1 MAKKLTELIAEE
13 ELKRKQQ
20 GTIGTGVRNRSLFLE
35 LREEIKEALDDG
47 WAIKQIHR
55 TLIAKKKM
63 SCSYPA
69 FIRYVNTLI
78 LAQKDKAT
86 VIKNDQ
92 KPAQRPIAQP
102 AKQDEVKTGTTEPK
116 LKKSFELPGF
126 KHNPVPNK
134 EDLY

>member
-78 LAQKDKAT
+78 LAQKNKKT
-86 VIKNDQ
+86 VIKEDK
-92 KPAQRPIAQP
+92 KPAQQPITQP

>member
-86 VIKNDQ
+86 VIKKDQ
-92 KPAQRPIAQP
+92 KPAQQPIAQP
-102 AKQDEVKTGTTEPK
+102 AKHDGQQTQQQKPKGFFINSSPK
-116 LKKSFELPGF
+116 L
-126 KHNPVPNK
+126 
-134 EDLY
+134 EDLV

>member
-55 TLIAKKKM
+55 TLITKKKM

-69 FIRYVNTLI
+69 FIRYVNSLI
-78 LAQKDKAT
+78 LAQKGKAT
-86 VIKNDQ
+86 VIKKDP
-92 KPAQRPIAQP
+92 KPAQQPIAQP
-102 AKQDEVKTGTTEPK
+102 AKQDEQQTQQTKPK
-116 LKKSFELPGF
+116 GF
-126 KHNPVPNK
+126 FINSSPKK
-134 EDLY
+134 EDYF